1 MEQKSS
7 TADRVSKRL
16 PDAYSCQ
23 PEGLRQTQKKKKK
36 REPWIFGSVSGTF
49 PMTSQQPW
57 SPLDRDRKGKPIVPT
72 LLDECRVRAI
82 CTCCIF
88 RHTTNI
94 RNERG
99 SFRDSLVS
107 GDLNGYR
114 YLCEFTHS
122 AALRPIV
129 RSKEDLFERI
139 LLDFPFLEI
148 GIIFGM
154 QYCNIPRVFCR
165 KSFQNSFDDYSA
177 AKETD
182 KHWFV

>member
-1 MEQKSS
+1 MS
-7 TADRVSKRL
+7 TGGIAT
-16 PDAYSCQ
+16 DA
-23 PEGLRQTQKKKKK
+23 KKKKK

-72 LLDECRVRAI
+72 LRDECRVRAI

-122 AALRPIV
+122 AALRPIEGGSFWKDSLGFSFFGDWNYICNIV
-129 RSKEDLFERI
+129 ISLVCFVENRFRI
-139 LLDFPFLEI
+139 LLM
-148 GIIFGM
+148 IIRR
-154 QYCNIPRVFCR
+154 PR
-165 KSFQNSFDDYSA
+165 KLINTDSFNFFIFHQVLLYYKQVASQLNVS
-177 AKETD
+177 
-182 KHWFV
+182 